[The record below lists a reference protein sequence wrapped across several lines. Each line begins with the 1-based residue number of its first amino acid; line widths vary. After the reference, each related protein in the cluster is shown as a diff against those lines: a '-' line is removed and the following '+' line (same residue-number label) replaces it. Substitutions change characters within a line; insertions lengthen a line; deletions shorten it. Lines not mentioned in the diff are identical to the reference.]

1 MADFLGS
8 ILNKMDPQKH
18 GQILAKK
25 DNKKIGLD

>member
-18 GQILAKK
+18 GRILATKDKK
-25 DNKKIGLD
+25 QIGLD